1 MAGEKPKSII
11 IPIVEDC
18 LDWCLQNSLELQ
30 SALSGFNGQFDIHL
44 PSHKMLTFSNN
55 VQVED
60 KPLYRWHPV
69 QGQTAFTDGSGRTGK
84 AVVTWEE
91 GGHWQHV
98 IETIQSSPQTAELHV
113 VVMALKQ

>member
-11 IPIVEDC
+11 IAIVEDC

-60 KPLYRWHPV
+60 KPLY
-69 QGQTAFTDGSGRTGK
+69 
-84 AVVTWEE
+84 
-91 GGHWQHV
+91 
-98 IETIQSSPQTAELHV
+98 
-113 VVMALKQ
+113 